1 MTDTSSRAPYIQQV
15 AHSRRMS
22 VGITAIVMAVFQ
34 IGWLGVPKFMLGYQ
48 KAGTITLLVTVCTCF
63 AAFPVFN
70 ILTLIEGI
78 IYLSKSDEEFYETY
92 MANEKQWL

>member
-1 MTDTSSRAPYIQQV
+1 MSDTFSRAPYNQQL
-15 AHSRRMS
+15 AHGRRMS

-70 ILTLIEGI
+70 ILTLIEGV
-78 IYLSKSDEEFYETY
+78 IYLSKSDEEFYQTY
-92 MANEKQWL
+92 IEEQRPWF

>member
-1 MTDTSSRAPYIQQV
+1 MTDTFSRAPYNQQV
-15 AHSRRMS
+15 AHSRRLA
-22 VGITAIVMAVFQ
+22 VGITAIVLAVFQ
-34 IGWLGVPKFMLGYQ
+34 VGWIGVPKFMLGYD
-48 KAGTITLLVTVCTCF
+48 KAGTITLLVTICSCF
-63 AAFPVFN
+63 SALIVFN